1 MSQPNPAVKAY
12 TKSEWK
18 QIEQSIPLPYCS
30 QNIAPYSP
38 LKEDRIDKPSI
49 LNIYKP
55 DFKLLQLTDLHLQWN
70 GIKEHKEKTY
80 RNTEMAIR
88 KANPDFIMITGD
100 MVWACLDDNMNAL
113 KEFSEFMDSFGIPW
127 SAIPGNHDTQLT
139 SADQFDSIFETSRN
153 CLYCRGPEW
162 VEGHGNHQIIVSN
175 SDGTEKLQLICLD
188 SHDKRKY
195 FINGEDQIGYDY
207 IYPSQIEW
215 VRKTMIP
222 NVPAYV
228 FIHIPLPE
236 FTCLSSL
243 DNCTHLLG
251 INGEKIGCP
260 PVNTGLFYMLKEKG
274 NTKLIACGHDHFNSM
289 AGDCDGILLSYGL
302 PLDFDVYTDDAYQ
315 QRRALRGAR
324 SYIASAQGIEIE
336 DWILE

>member
-127 SAIPGNHDTQLT
+127 SAIPGNH
-139 SADQFDSIFETSRN
+139 
-153 CLYCRGPEW
+153 
-162 VEGHGNHQIIVSN
+162 QIIVSN

-260 PVNTGLFYMLKEKG
+260 PVNTGLFYIMSF
-274 NTKLIACGHDHFNSM
+274 TRI
-289 AGDCDGILLSYGL
+289 
-302 PLDFDVYTDDAYQ
+302 YTINCPK
-315 QRRALRGAR
+315 
-324 SYIASAQGIEIE
+324 SS
-336 DWILE
+336 